1 METTY
6 KTGERVRVSPTATG
20 LGEWL
25 TGFVTESS
33 IFMST
38 EFVSIRYDKPDSNG
52 NREIVITN
60 INLIEKL

>member
-6 KTGERVRVSPTATG
+6 KIGERVRVSPTATG

-25 TGFVTESS
+25 TGYVTESY
-33 IFMST
+33 FVMRT